1 MPIEGFAMPDSPS
14 PAAPLTRRSFLAV
27 ATAGAAVVGIGAA
40 GWALLGS
47 MSPSAD
53 VVAQAKG
60 YDIRLSGI
68 PVGTELTVKY
78 FGVPVFIRHRT
89 DEEIAAA
96 EAVDPSTLLNNET
109 LDALGRYIGPAD
121 DRVRRAT
128 VDGRFIALIGVSGY
142 WRCVALGDRAGNYD
156 GWFEPCRGAHFDTS
170 GRYREGLAEENLR
183 LPAYELVDA
192 DTLRL
197 LDPRTVQR
205 PILDDLLYR

>member
-1 MPIEGFAMPDSPS
+1 MSGRLIPTD
-14 PAAPLTRRSFLAV
+14 PLSRRNFLAV
-27 ATAGAAVVGIGAA
+27 ATAGAAAVGMGTAA
-40 GWALLGS
+40 WFLLGS
-47 MSPSAD
+47 LSPSAD

-60 YDIRLSGI
+60 YDIRLSDI
-68 PVGTELTVKY
+68 PVGTQLTVQY
-78 FGVPVFIRHRT
+78 LGAPVFIRHRT
-89 DEEIAAA
+89 DEEIAEA
-96 EAVDPSTLLNNET
+96 EAVDPSDLLNNET

-121 DRVRRAT
+121 DRLRRAT

-142 WRCVALGDRAGNYD
+142 WRCVPIGDRAGDYD

-170 GRYREGLAEENLR
+170 GRYRKGPGEENLR